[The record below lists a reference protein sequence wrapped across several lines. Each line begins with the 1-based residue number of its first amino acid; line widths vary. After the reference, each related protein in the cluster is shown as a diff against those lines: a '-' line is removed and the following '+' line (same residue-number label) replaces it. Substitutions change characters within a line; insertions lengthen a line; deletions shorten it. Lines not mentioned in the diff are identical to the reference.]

1 MHVRSQSNP
10 GIYVEREIDAGIDDV
25 WRLSQTPD
33 LHERWDLRFSRIKYL
48 PRDTESE
55 PQQFIYETRIGF
67 GMSVAGTGESVGERI
82 GVDGSAISSL
92 RFDSNDPKSLI
103 RRGAGYWRYIPTDAS
118 MRFLTWY
125 DYEVRFGAI
134 GRLVDRMIFRPLM
147 GWATAW
153 SFDRLRL
160 WIEEDQT
167 PEVSVA
173 FASIHAVARVTIAFI
188 WFWQGLVPKLIFRD
202 IGEKMML
209 VRSGGSVNLL
219 PWLGGVEVVLALIS
233 LLTWRRQKM
242 LLVNIAL
249 MIVALGVVALKSPEY
264 LWEAF
269 NPVTLNLAIIGLSLA
284 GYVAGKKSPFAGRCL
299 RVKPRGEQ

>member
-1 MHVRSQSNP
+1 MQVRSLFNP
-10 GIYVEREIDAGIDDV
+10 GIYVERVIDAGIDDV
-25 WRLSQTPD
+25 WRLSQSPD
-33 LHERWDLRFSRIKYL
+33 LHERWDLRFTRIKYL
-48 PRDTESE
+48 PRDIESE

-67 GMSVAGTGESVGERI
+67 GMSVAGTGESIGERV
-82 GVDGSAISSL
+82 GVDGSAVSSL
-92 RFDSNDPKSLI
+92 SFDSDDLKSLI
-103 RRGAGYWRYIPTDAS
+103 RRGAGYWRYIPIDGG

-125 DYEVRFGAI
+125 DYEVRFGVA
-134 GRLVDRMIFRPLM
+134 GRLADRLVFRPLM

-167 PEVSVA
+167 PEASFA
-173 FASIHAVARVTIAFI
+173 FASIHAVARVTIALI

-209 VRSGGSVNLL
+209 VRSGGSVDLL
-219 PWLGGVEVVLALIS
+219 PWLGSVEVAIALVT
-233 LLTWRRQKM
+233 LLTWRRPKV
-242 LLVNIAL
+242 LLLNIAL
-249 MIVALGVVALKSPEY
+249 MVVALGVVALQSSEF

-269 NPVTLNLAIIGLSLA
+269 NPVTLNLAVIGLSLA
-284 GYVAGKKSPFAGRCL
+284 GYVAGKRSPFAGRCL